1 MAMPGSSAKVIVIT
15 GVSRGLGEA
24 MVAEFTCAGHTV
36 AGCARSPKAIESLAN
51 IYKPP
56 NAFAEVDVAVAAWA
70 KNVVENL
77 GPPDLLINNAAIIN
91 RNAPLW
97 RVSADEFSRVIDI
110 N

>member
-56 NAFAEVDVAVAAWA
+56 NAFEEVDVADDGAVAAWA

-97 RVSADEFSRVIDI
+97 RVSADEFS
-110 N
+110 